1 MPIMDVSLNKKT
13 PMRCNMYEIGIC
25 DDGENTCSLLEK
37 YLLKYA
43 KEKSIHLEIKI
54 WYTGEGLRDYLSN
67 SGHLDILFLDIE
79 LYKLS
84 GIELGHFIRYKLD
97 NMGMQLIYIS
107 GKSSYAMQLFKTQPL
122 EFLVKPI
129 TFEQMTES
137 MNLAIKIIRK
147 KQERFE
153 FQQGKD
159 HYYVSQ
165 SDIIYF
171 ESQGRKIR
179 LVTTDGI
186 YEFYGRIKD
195 VIKILS
201 NDFMII
207 HQSYIINKA
216 HVRHYAYETIEME
229 NGDVLT
235 ISQNLRKQV
244 RDGILRSR

>member
-1 MPIMDVSLNKKT
+1 
-13 PMRCNMYEIGIC
+13 MYEIGIC
-25 DDGENTCSLLEK
+25 DDGENTCSLLED

-43 KEKSIHLEIKI
+43 KEKSIQLEIKI
-54 WYTGEGLRDYLSN
+54 WYTGESLKDYLSN

-84 GIELGHFIRYKLD
+84 GIELGHFIRYELD

-107 GKSSYAMQLFKTQPL
+107 GKSSYAIQLFKMQPL

-129 TFEQMTES
+129 TFKQMAET
-137 MNLAIKIIRK
+137 MDLTIRIIKK

-159 HYYVSQ
+159 HFYVSQ
-165 SDIIYF
+165 GEIIYF
-171 ESQGRKIR
+171 ESQGRKLR
-179 LVTTDGI
+179 LVTTNGD

-195 VIKILS
+195 ITKLLS
-201 NDFMII
+201 DDFMLI
-207 HQSYIINKA
+207 HQSYIVNKA
-216 HVRHYAYETIEME
+216 QVRHYTYETAEME

-235 ISQNLRKQV
+235 ISQNLRKTV
-244 RDGILRSR
+244 REKILRNS

>member
-1 MPIMDVSLNKKT
+1 MPITDVSSNKKA
-13 PMRCNMYEIGIC
+13 MRCNMYEIGIC
-25 DDGENTCSLLEK
+25 DDGKNTCSLLED

-43 KEKSIHLEIKI
+43 KENSIQLEIKI
-54 WYTGEGLRDYLSN
+54 WYTGESLKDYLSN

-84 GIELGHFIRYKLD
+84 GIELGHFIRYELD

-107 GKSSYAMQLFKTQPL
+107 GKSSYAMQLFKMQPL

-129 TFEQMTES
+129 TYKQMAET
-137 MNLAIKIIRK
+137 MDLTIKIISK

-165 SDIIYF
+165 SEIIYF
-171 ESQGRKIR
+171 ESQGRKLR
-179 LVTTDGI
+179 LVTTNGD

-195 VIKILS
+195 IIKHLS
-201 NDFMII
+201 DDFMLI
-207 HQSYIINKA
+207 HQSYIVNKA
-216 HVRHYAYETIEME
+216 QVRHYTYETAEMD
-229 NGDVLT
+229 NGDILT
-235 ISQNLRKQV
+235 ISQNMRKTV
-244 RDGILRSR
+244 RDKILRSK